1 MPATVQQPYQ
11 EYDKQVRSAEQVG
24 ALTSDLFGD
33 AVNVY
38 DQSASFQQTDIDLR
52 GTNALP
58 VRLSRKLSVRPI
70 PTRGM
75 PPQIYGGAG
84 DWNVDVP
91 FISGVF
97 DSHYGWILR
106 GWVRARPRVAR
117 IRSIR
122 GLRLPTTST
131 ASGPAI
137 RSTFLATRRAR

>member
-1 MPATVQQPYQ
+1 MQIESSGVGKWPTARVCAVILGIASSWNVQAQQAVQQPYQ

-58 VRLSRKLSVRPI
+58 VRLSRKLAVRPI
-70 PTRGM
+70 PTGGM

-84 DWNVDVP
+84 DWNIDVP

-97 DSHYGWILR
+97 DSHYGWIY
-106 GWVRARPRVAR
+106 
-117 IRSIR
+117 
-122 GLRLPTTST
+122 
-131 ASGPAI
+131 
-137 RSTFLATRRAR
+137 

>member
-1 MPATVQQPYQ
+1 MRIESLKVGMWPSARVCAVILGITSGWSAHAQQAVQQPYQ

-38 DQSASFQQTDIDLR
+38 DQSTSFQQTDIDLR

-70 PTRGM
+70 PTGGM

-84 DWNVDVP
+84 D
-91 FISGVF
+91 
-97 DSHYGWILR
+97 
-106 GWVRARPRVAR
+106 
-117 IRSIR
+117 
-122 GLRLPTTST
+122 
-131 ASGPAI
+131 
-137 RSTFLATRRAR
+137 